1 MKQKAK
7 LVTGLIIGFL
17 AAIGLDQWTKL
28 LAVNH
33 LRNQPPYVIWDG
45 VFEFL
50 YSENRGAAFGPR
62 RVLAAPGV
70 TAPRHPPG
78 CCQCHAPRTR

>member
-28 LAVNH
+28 LADVYKRQG
-33 LRNQPPYVIWDG
+33 LGRYADKDLEAEQLVYD
-45 VFEFL
+45 
-50 YSENRGAAFGPR
+50 R
-62 RVLAAPGV
+62 
-70 TAPRHPPG
+70 
-78 CCQCHAPRTR
+78 

>member
-17 AAIGLDQWTKL
+17 AAIGLDQWTTL

-50 YSENRGAAFGPR
+50 YS
-62 RVLAAPGV
+62 
-70 TAPRHPPG
+70 
-78 CCQCHAPRTR
+78 

>member
-1 MKQKAK
+1 MRDFHAFWHKETYMKQKAK

-33 LRNQPPYVIWDG
+33 LMDRPAFVMCDG
-45 VFEFL
+45 VF
-50 YSENRGAAFGPR
+50 
-62 RVLAAPGV
+62 
-70 TAPRHPPG
+70 
-78 CCQCHAPRTR
+78 